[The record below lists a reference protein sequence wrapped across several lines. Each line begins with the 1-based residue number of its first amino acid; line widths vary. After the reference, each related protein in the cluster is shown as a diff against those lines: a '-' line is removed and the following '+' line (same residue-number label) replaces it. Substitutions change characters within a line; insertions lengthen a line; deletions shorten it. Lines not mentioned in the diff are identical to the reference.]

1 MVRQLPS
8 SACGKIR
15 LKLIQL
21 NFRQGMAGQP
31 ATNRRQI
38 RVVKMQSKWRTANAI
53 NCEICCWIN
62 SAQSAECR
70 MRYTLQCVG
79 KAKLSHSF
87 ATLSTPTNWRQRVF
101 ASLAI
106 SAENIFK
113 MSRTSQKSVCR
124 ACLGMS
130 TCCCLSLPTPSLCK
144 GIKICT

>member
-21 NFRQGMAGQP
+21 NFRQGRAGQP

-113 MSRTSQKSVCR
+113 KWAELVKSQFVGHVSACRRVAVSRCR
-124 ACLGMS
+124 RRRCARV
-130 TCCCLSLPTPSLCK
+130 
-144 GIKICT
+144 